1 VVVEVGT
8 VLRPLSEESHQ
19 TRTQSKAG
27 DGVHESPDVARL
39 PVRVVEDELVRD
51 ELDRG
56 AKIRETGEA

>member
-1 VVVEVGT
+1 MVVEEGR

-27 DGVHESPDVARL
+27 DSVHESPDAARL
-39 PVRVVEDELVRD
+39 PVRVEDELVRD

>member
-1 VVVEVGT
+1 MVEVGT

-39 PVRVVEDELVRD
+39 PVRVEDELVRD